1 MFDFDLMSMVA
12 GIPGLIIALAIHEY
26 AHALVADRLGDPTPR
41 MMGRLTL
48 NPVAHIDPIGL
59 IMLFVARFGWA
70 KPVMID
76 PSNFRNWRT
85 GEIWVALAGPAS
97 NLLIGFLAAFIQI
110 LCYRLGFW
118 SSGLNIVITLIIIYN
133 VNFAIFNLIPL
144 PPLDGSKLLLAFLP
158 NQWVDKMAMIE
169 RYSFLILIA
178 LMMTPVFSMI
188 LVPLSRL
195 VLSFYSM
202 ILGIFF

>member
-85 GEIWVALAGPAS
+85 GEIWVALAGSTS

-158 NQWVDKMAMIE
+158 NQWAEKMAMIE

-195 VLSFYSM
+195 VLSVYSM